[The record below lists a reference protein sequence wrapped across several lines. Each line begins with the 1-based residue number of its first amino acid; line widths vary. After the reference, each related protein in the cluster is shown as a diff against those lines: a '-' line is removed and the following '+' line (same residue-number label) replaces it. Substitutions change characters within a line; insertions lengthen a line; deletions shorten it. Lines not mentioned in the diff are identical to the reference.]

1 MTVKLYAFPPSPRS
15 FKALW
20 TAHHL
25 GIDYELQLVDL
36 TKGAQR
42 EAEHVARNPN
52 ARAPVLEHDGFVLWE
67 SNAIVEYLAS
77 MKPDSG
83 ILPQETRARLSIT
96 KWMYWESAHWDPACV
111 VFVFERVV
119 KSIFGMGEADARE
132 LQRGNQLFERAAKVL
147 DSELQKHRYIA
158 GDRFTA
164 ADLSVGADMSAS
176 EAAQYPLEAFASI
189 RRWSDELRSMPSW
202 QKTAALQRP
211 PR

>member
-1 MTVKLYAFPPSPRS
+1 
-15 FKALW
+15 
-20 TAHHL
+20 
-25 GIDYELQLVDL
+25 
-36 TKGAQR
+36 
-42 EAEHVARNPN
+42 
-52 ARAPVLEHDGFVLWE
+52 
-67 SNAIVEYLAS
+67 
-77 MKPDSG
+77 
-83 ILPQETRARLSIT
+83 
-96 KWMYWESAHWDPACV
+96 
-111 VFVFERVV
+111 
-119 KSIFGMGEADARE
+119 MGEADARE